1 METKEANKSFK
12 KYDNLLHSDNKHC
25 CTDKKPMERKEANK
39 SFKKYDNL
47 IRSDNKH
54 CCTDKN
60 RQNE

>member
-1 METKEANKSFK
+1 METSQNNVLTINIIVQTQNQYKQG
-12 KYDNLLHSDNKHC
+12 
-25 CTDKKPMERKEANK
+25 RANK